1 MPCELRALAVFDE
14 THVPW
19 PAEPSRVPGG
29 PTPAVRNM
37 GEQMFPIIDE
47 RLVWRCGDADL
58 RAAGG

>member
-1 MPCELRALAVFDE
+1 MPCELRALAVYNE

-19 PAEPSRVPGG
+19 PAEPGAGRADPRRSQL
-29 PTPAVRNM
+29 